1 MSAVPRTQ
9 ECGLV
14 GLLAMPG
21 VKWVGSGREILISPF
36 VMGSGYVLSI
46 IEFDAAKGGVQD
58 DVVVL

>member
-9 ECGLV
+9 ECGLEGV
-14 GLLAMPG
+14 LAIPG
-21 VKWVGSGREILISPF
+21 AKWVGAGHEILINPF